1 MSEHV
6 VSTRV
11 YYRIFITLMVLT
23 AVTVWV
29 ATLDLGRLNIV
40 AALAIAV
47 IKATLV
53 LLYFM
58 HLRYSPRL
66 TWLIVS
72 VAFVWLLI
80 LISLTMSDELTRA
93 WLHGLGGA
101 PPPAHR

>member
-6 VSTRV
+6 VSTRT
-11 YYRIFITLMVLT
+11 YYAIFITLMVLT

-58 HLRYSPRL
+58 HLRHSPRL

-80 LISLTMSDELTRA
+80 LIGLIMSDELTRA
-93 WLHGLGGA
+93 WLRVLGGA
-101 PPPAHR
+101 PAPHL

>member
-6 VSTRV
+6 VSRRT
-11 YYRIFITLMVLT
+11 YYAIFITLMVLT

-58 HLRYSPRL
+58 HLRHSPRL

-80 LISLTMSDELTRA
+80 LIGLTMSDELTRT
-93 WLHGLGGA
+93 WLRVLGGA
-101 PPPAHR
+101 PATHV

>member
-6 VSTRV
+6 VSTRT
-11 YYRIFITLMVLT
+11 YYAIFITLMVLT

-80 LISLTMSDELTRA
+80 LIGLIMSDELTRA
-93 WLHGLGGA
+93 WLHVVGGA
-101 PPPAHR
+101 RPSARL

>member
-6 VSTRV
+6 VSTRT
-11 YYRIFITLMVLT
+11 YYTIFATLMALT
-23 AVTVWV
+23 ALTVGV
-29 ATLDLGRLNIV
+29 ATFDLGRLNVV

-47 IKATLV
+47 VKATLV

-72 VAFVWLLI
+72 VAFVWLAI
-80 LISLTMSDELTRA
+80 LIGLTMSDDLTRA
-93 WLHGLGGA
+93 WLRVLSAGPRAGQL
-101 PPPAHR
+101 

>member
-6 VSTRV
+6 VPTRT
-11 YYRIFITLMVLT
+11 YYAIFIALIVLT
-23 AVTVWV
+23 AGTVWV
-29 ATLDLGRLNIV
+29 ATLDLGRLNII

-47 IKATLV
+47 IKAALV

-72 VAFVWLLI
+72 VAFVWLAI
-80 LISLTMSDELTRA
+80 LIGLTMSDELTRV
-93 WLHGLGGA
+93 WLHVLGGA
-101 PPPAHR
+101 APPTQL

>member
-6 VSTRV
+6 VSTRT
-11 YYRIFITLMVLT
+11 YYAIFLTLLVLT
-23 AVTVWV
+23 ALTVWV
-29 ATLDLGRLNIV
+29 ATLDLGRLNVV

-72 VAFVWLLI
+72 VGFVWLAI
-80 LISLTMSDELTRA
+80 LIGLIMSDELTRA
-93 WLHGLGGA
+93 WLRVLGGA
-101 PPPAHR
+101 PPPTQL

>member
-6 VSTRV
+6 VSTRT
-11 YYRIFITLMVLT
+11 YYAIFITLMLLT
-23 AVTVWV
+23 AITVGV
-29 ATLDLGRLNIV
+29 ATLDLGRFNVV

-47 IKATLV
+47 VKATLV

-80 LISLTMSDELTRA
+80 LIGLTMSDELTRA
-93 WLHGLGGA
+93 WLHVLGGT
-101 PPPAHR
+101 PPPTRL

>member
-1 MSEHV
+1 MSEHI

-11 YYRIFITLMVLT
+11 YYAIFTTLMVLT
-23 AVTVWV
+23 AVTVGI
-29 ATLDLGRLNIV
+29 ATLDLGRLNVI
-40 AALAIAV
+40 AALLIAV

-66 TWLIVS
+66 TWLIVC
-72 VAFVWLLI
+72 VAFVWLVI

-93 WLHGLGGA
+93 WLHVLGA
-101 PPPAHR
+101 PPPAQL

>member
-6 VSTRV
+6 VSTRT
-11 YYRIFITLMVLT
+11 YYVIFIILMVLT

-58 HLRYSPRL
+58 HLRHSPRL

-80 LISLTMSDELTRA
+80 LIGLTMSDELTRT
-93 WLHGLGGA
+93 WLHVLSAA
-101 PPPAHR
+101 PPHL

>member
-6 VSTRV
+6 VSTRT
-11 YYRIFITLMVLT
+11 YYAIFLALMVLT
-23 AVTVWV
+23 AATVGV
-29 ATLDLGRLNIV
+29 ATLDLGRLNVV

-66 TWLIVS
+66 TWLVVS
-72 VAFVWLLI
+72 VAFVWLGI
-80 LISLTMSDELTRA
+80 LIGLTMSDELTRV
-93 WLHGLGGA
+93 WLQVLGGA
-101 PPPAHR
+101 PPARQL

>member
-6 VSTRV
+6 VSTRT
-11 YYRIFITLMVLT
+11 YYAIFATLMLLT
-23 AVTVWV
+23 ALTVGV
-29 ATLDLGRLNIV
+29 ATFDLGRLNVI

-66 TWLIVS
+66 TRLIVC
-72 VAFVWLLI
+72 VAFVWLAI
-80 LISLTMSDELTRA
+80 LIGLTMSDDLTRA
-93 WLHGLGGA
+93 WLRVLSAA
-101 PPPAHR
+101 PRPPRL

>member
-6 VSTRV
+6 VSTRT
-11 YYRIFITLMVLT
+11 YYAIFITLMVLT
-23 AVTVWV
+23 TVTVWV

-72 VAFVWLLI
+72 VAFVWLLV
-80 LISLTMSDELTRA
+80 LIGLTMSDELTRA
-93 WLHGLGGA
+93 WLHVVGSA
-101 PPPAHR
+101 PPPARL

>member
-6 VSTRV
+6 VSTRT
-11 YYRIFITLMVLT
+11 YYAIFITLMVLT
-23 AVTVWV
+23 AVTVGV
-29 ATLDLGRLNIV
+29 ATLDLGRFNVV

-47 IKATLV
+47 VKATLV

-80 LISLTMSDELTRA
+80 LIGLTMSDELTRA
-93 WLHGLGGA
+93 WLHVLGGA
-101 PPPAHR
+101 PPPARL

>member
-11 YYRIFITLMVLT
+11 YYAIFITLMVLT

-29 ATLDLGRLNIV
+29 ATFDLGRLNIV
-40 AALAIAV
+40 AALVIAV

-80 LISLTMSDELTRA
+80 LIGLTMSDELTRA
-93 WLHGLGGA
+93 WLHVLGGE
-101 PPPAHR
+101 PPPTRL

>member
-6 VSTRV
+6 VSTRT
-11 YYRIFITLMVLT
+11 YYAIFLTLMVLT

-29 ATLDLGRLNIV
+29 ATFDLGRLNVV

-47 IKATLV
+47 VKATLV

-66 TWLIVS
+66 TWFIVS
-72 VAFVWLLI
+72 VAFVWLAI
-80 LISLTMSDELTRA
+80 LIGLTMSDELTRL
-93 WLHGLGGA
+93 WLTVLGGTV
-101 PPPAHR
+101 PPTKL